1 MAIGFDIVIPDTLLK
16 KITDADN
23 KLKQLGKTADETQKS
38 VNNAFKQMINGDL
51 DAFIRK
57 LQTANA
63 EIANLGNKNATK
75 KNGIAEIG
83 KQASHSVD
91 EINKLINVFSKL
103 IEENEKLKQQQLSSR
118 GITIAQE
125 GQLTKKE
132 TAVNYKSLTND
143 VNELRNKEIERGRE
157 LTRQNKENI
166 ANHKIYSEELKRTTN
181 QRIAE
186 ERKASAEIKI
196 LNKEEIESW
205 KIASNEKIA
214 RQKDESRKRI
224 AAQKQTTNE
233 IIAQMQRETRFR
245 IQEANRIAKLTQT
258 PNTITRKDV
267 GRIIDVSRNATS
279 INQMQTA
286 IKNLEKAKRDLDTT
300 DKKYDKTVKAINN
313 EIARQ
318 QANLRKLG
326 VEMKGFSQSTE
337 RARGLTEQLRRSLM
351 LMFSLSQISGYIKKL
366 VAVRGEFELQ
376 KRSLEAILQN
386 KDAANEIWDKT
397 VQLAIKS
404 PFQIKELVSYTK
416 QLAAYRVESDKL
428 HDTTKMLA
436 DVSAGLGV
444 DMQRLILA
452 YGQVK
457 AANYLR
463 GTELRQF
470 SEAGINIL
478 GELATY
484 FSEVENRAISVG
496 EVFQMVSKRMV
507 SFADV
512 EEVFKRITSEGGT
525 FYNMQEIQAE
535 TLKGQISNLRDSL
548 DVMLNDIGMSQE
560 GVLKGAVRM
569 ARRLLDSWEEW
580 GTWVIPVLTSFL
592 AKWALVNV
600 ISKRN
605 WIAIQKFFS
614 DFIKGLKG
622 VNKGFG
628 LWNSWSL
635 IIAGVVAIIW
645 SLVNVIRAANKEARE
660 LSKIELTGIFEA
672 SKMSGEYTRL
682 ANIVSDVTKS
692 YDEQKKALDTL
703 KRTYKDILPDHL
715 LEAKTIKEMAGN
727 YDAATDAIN
736 NYINAQIK
744 QKQISYIDEEYSG
757 KTTKEADKLTSYI
770 FRSLKGE
777 IEGLKRTDV
786 ATVIN
791 ESVRRLSDGRIA
803 AEEYGKE
810 LEKLFKEYL
819 GVEVNSE
826 AWTFIDASLGIVQ
839 DRTDDLVESVV
850 EYKEKVAEIT
860 EYRPKIGSGIVTE
873 LNNIKESYKQSA
885 MEIEKYKKVISDK
898 AKGSELVT
906 DEQYQDAINNLN
918 AIFEYAGKEAPNWA
932 EIINEPFKLNKAT
945 IEANQSLWKKMIG
958 GFKDMMSTEDLF
970 GRFTWFN
977 EEDKDSITKAIDD
990 ATKDVEKFAG
1000 SEFQQEVNRIAI
1012 YVQDKMN
1019 KSFIGL
1025 QGLLPKE
1032 TESRD
1037 EYAKRLE
1044 EKIKEMEA
1052 GIAQQKID
1060 EAKGGDLIDDEL
1072 AKQYEEQLP
1081 LLKEFYSYFY
1091 HKDDKDGS
1099 NKIFEERLR
1108 ILREMYDSYKDL
1120 NKTFDATKSIEGVDD
1135 KYRQAFKDAFGFD
1148 FDVWGNFF
1156 TNEDDYKEA
1165 LQKLKVMTKD
1175 AKDQLKVEIEKGR
1188 ITWDMEVKLKTDQ
1201 DKDLK
1206 DELQSYFDQYES
1218 MLELNKLGISGDAA
1232 YSLFGIESMD
1242 LDKLRSV
1249 VDQFKDQFI
1258 GTDMEEEYKK
1268 FQDKLT
1274 EMEVKAQQ
1282 ERMKGYL
1289 EYTRTTISQRA
1300 HLELKAMRDLANARK
1315 DIQDEE
1321 VLSQVESGIQKKLSQ
1336 DLDKLNWEAFKSS
1349 DVFVKIFNDL
1359 DNVSQDA
1366 LKSMIKQLNDY
1377 KDEWKNLPIQEM
1389 KEVATQLERMEKA
1402 LAMKKAGDNPFSF
1415 KSIRSFAE
1423 QAKSREEVSNA
1434 QKDILEAD
1442 KLLLKYKSQ
1451 EESLQTINQ
1460 LVNEKKDA
1468 TQAIVEYNAKYGTNL
1483 ETQWADQQ
1491 DILNMTKEQT
1501 DNLQKL
1507 AKKETERKENAQG
1520 IVDATEA
1527 YLFALQKQHQ
1537 YLGDSLQMANDLYGA
1552 FENVLAVC
1560 DEWGAELDESVAIF
1574 AQAGMDMTNTVIQT
1588 IQLQIQLNI
1597 AAQEATGLG
1606 IAMNA
1611 AMGIIGWIVMAV
1623 QLLTTA
1629 LSAIAKAHDN
1639 SLQKQIEHDAE
1650 AVELLQKRFDK
1661 LEKAIDN
1668 AMSFGQYQKE
1678 FDEAKRNLDEQIRLT
1693 RDMIALEEAKKK
1705 TDKDAIK
1712 GYKDEIEDYNEQL
1725 KEMEEKR
1732 YEDRGGFGSE
1742 EAYKDAAQSAI
1753 DAWVDAYIEIGDGL
1767 EALQEQWDEYF
1778 NNILKKQLLM
1788 EVGEKYIKGLLDD
1801 VDRYIDDD
1809 GRLDNNEI
1817 DALTTEFNNKLPE
1830 LNNALKQLMND
1841 LGVIGGLGSG
1851 SELEGLSESIQG
1863 VTEVTAQALEAI
1875 LNSMRFYVIDNNKQL
1890 IEIANTLLSWESPT
1904 SPILAELKAQTCYL
1918 SSIES

>member
-1 MAIGFDIVIPDTLLK
+1 MYLKQKQEKKRIDEQIKEYDNIIQKLKELYEIKNKADQVKGDFNYSSALSINAAQVSDDTLKQIQELNRRRFELENELQDKLDDVKAKHREKNFNEELKFEEKANAEAEKKRKKRIADESKQRKKDYERIMATGDTYDHTLRVSNRAKTLNQELLAVKALERERGKLK
-16 KITDADN
+16 KTDADYEQKLNELN
-23 KLKQLGKTADETQKS
+23 KRILEH
-38 VNNAFKQMINGDL
+38 NASIDKARAG
-51 DAFIRK
+51 AKK
-57 LQTANA
+57 LRN
-63 EIANLGNKNATK
+63 
-75 KNGIAEIG
+75 
-83 KQASHSVD
+83 SHSNLMNIS
-91 EINKLINVFSKL
+91 EQLTRRLALVFS
-103 IEENEKLKQQQLSSR
+103 
-118 GITIAQE
+118 
-125 GQLTKKE
+125 
-132 TAVNYKSLTND
+132 
-143 VNELRNKEIERGRE
+143 
-157 LTRQNKENI
+157 
-166 ANHKIYSEELKRTTN
+166 
-181 QRIAE
+181 
-186 ERKASAEIKI
+186 
-196 LNKEEIESW
+196 
-205 KIASNEKIA
+205 
-214 RQKDESRKRI
+214 
-224 AAQKQTTNE
+224 
-233 IIAQMQRETRFR
+233 
-245 IQEANRIAKLTQT
+245 
-258 PNTITRKDV
+258 
-267 GRIIDVSRNATS
+267 VSQVT
-279 INQMQTA
+279 
-286 IKNLEKAKRDLDTT
+286 
-300 DKKYDKTVKAINN
+300 
-313 EIARQ
+313 
-318 QANLRKLG
+318 
-326 VEMKGFSQSTE
+326 
-337 RARGLTEQLRRSLM
+337 
-351 LMFSLSQISGYIKKL
+351 GYVKKL
-366 VAVRGEFELQ
+366 ASVRGEFELQ

-386 KDAANEIWDKT
+386 KDAVNEIWDKT

-428 HDTTKMLA
+428 YNTTKMLA

-569 ARRLLDSWEEW
+569 ARNLLNSWEEW

-592 AKWALVNV
+592 AKWALVNI

-605 WIAIQKFFS
+605 YAAITRVFVAFTNGFNKVGAAWTRFNTYITIAAAVASAIWA
-614 DFIKGLKG
+614 I
-622 VNKGFG
+622 VN
-628 LWNSWSL
+628 
-635 IIAGVVAIIW
+635 A
-645 SLVNVIRAANKEARE
+645 IRAANKEARE
-660 LSKIELTGIFEA
+660 LNKIELTGIFEA
-672 SKMSGEYTRL
+672 SKMDAEYKRL
-682 ANIVSDVTKS
+682 ADIVSDVTKS
-692 YDEQKKALDTL
+692 YEEQKKALDTL
-703 KRTYKDILPDHL
+703 RRTYDDILPKHL
-715 LEAKTIKEMAGN
+715 LEAQTIKEMAGN
-727 YDAATDAIN
+727 YDEATAAIN
-736 NYINAQIK
+736 NYMNAQIK
-744 QKQISYIDEEYSG
+744 QKQISYIDEDYTD
-757 KTTKEADKLTSYI
+757 KIIKESDDLTSDL
-770 FRSLKGE
+770 FNSLKDRIG
-777 IEGLKRTDV
+777 GLKRTDV

-791 ESVRRLSDGRIA
+791 EFTRQIINGEIAIGEYEVKLQELFDNSFGEGVVKVSDFYKQITLGSAGLGPAQTETVNILGNLTTA
-803 AEEYGKE
+803 AERY
-810 LEKLFKEYL
+810 LEKM
-819 GVEVNSE
+819 N
-826 AWTFIDASLGIVQ
+826 
-839 DRTDDLVESVV
+839 
-850 EYKEKVAEIT
+850 EILNY
-860 EYRPKIGSGIVTE
+860 EPKIGSGIVTE

-885 MEIEKYKKVISDK
+885 MDIEKYKKVISDK

-906 DEQYQDAINNLN
+906 DEQYNDAINNLN

-932 EIINEPFKLNKAT
+932 EIINEPFKLNQAT
-945 IEANQSLWKKMIG
+945 IEANQSLWKKMIDS
-958 GFKDMMSTEDLF
+958 FKDKLLIEHPFKNWVTPDIELAEGISE
-970 GRFTWFN
+970 
-977 EEDKDSITKAIDD
+977 SVQKAVED

-1032 TESRD
+1032 TESRE

-1060 EAKGGDLIDDEL
+1060 LAKGGDLMDDKL

-1091 HKDDKDGS
+1091 HKDEKDGNS

-1135 KYRQAFKDAFGFD
+1135 KYRQAFKDAFDFD

-1188 ITWDMEVKLKTDQ
+1188 ITWDIAIKLKTDQ

-1206 DELQSYFDQYES
+1206 NELQSYFDQYD
-1218 MLELNKLGISGDAA
+1218 MGLELDKLGVSGEFANA
-1232 YSLFGIESMD
+1232 LFGIESMD
-1242 LDKLRSV
+1242 LDKLRDIV
-1249 VDQFKDQFI
+1249 AQFKDQFI
-1258 GTDMEEEYKK
+1258 GEDMEKEYKA

-1274 EMEVKAQQ
+1274 EIEVKARQ

-1300 HLELKAMRDLANARK
+1300 QLELKAMRDLADARK
-1315 DIQDEE
+1315 DIQDKE
-1321 VLSQVESGIQKKLSQ
+1321 VLSQVESGIQKKLSE

-1366 LKSMIKQLNDY
+1366 LESMIKQLNDY

-1389 KEVATQLERMEKA
+1389 KEVATQLEKMEKA
-1402 LAMKKAGDNPFSF
+1402 LAMKKAGDSPFSYA
-1415 KSIRSFAE
+1415 SIRTFGQ

-1434 QKDILEAD
+1434 QKELLKAD

-1468 TQAIVEYNAKYGTNL
+1468 TQAIEEYNAKYGTNL

-1501 DNLQKL
+1501 DELQKL
-1507 AKKETERKENAQG
+1507 AKKETERKKNAQG
-1520 IVDATEA
+1520 IVDANEA

-1537 YLGDSLQMANDLYGA
+1537 YLGDTLQMANDLYGA
-1552 FENVLAVC
+1552 FESVLAVC

-1606 IAMNA
+1606 VAMNT
-1611 AMGIIGWIVMAV
+1611 AMSVIGWIVMAV

-1639 SLQKQIEHDAE
+1639 SLQKQIERDAE
-1650 AVELLQKRFDK
+1650 AVELLQKRFEK
-1661 LEKAIDN
+1661 LEDAIDN

-1693 RDMIALEEAKKK
+1693 KDMIALEEDKKK

-1732 YEDRGGFGSE
+1732 YEDMGGFGSD
-1742 EAYKDAAQSAI
+1742 EAYKDAAESFI
-1753 DAWVDAYIEIGDGL
+1753 DAWLSAYKETGDGL
-1767 EALQEQWDEYF
+1767 EALQDQWDEYF
-1778 NNILKKQLLM
+1778 DNLVKKQM
-1788 EVGEKYIKGLLDD
+1788 MMHISNKYIKGLLEQ
-1801 VDRYIDDD
+1801 VDKAIGANGIVTSDEMAN
-1809 GRLDNNEI
+1809 LKAMAEQSSIELNAI
-1817 DALTTEFNNKLPE
+1817 MKQFADALGIE
-1830 LNNALKQLMND
+1830 
-1841 LGVIGGLGSG
+1841 GLTDGTK
-1851 SELEGLSESIQG
+1851 LEGLSESIQG

-1875 LNSMRFYVIDNNKQL
+1875 LNSMRFYVIDNNTQQKRL
-1890 IEIANTLLSWESPT
+1890 VEIMESWETPT
-1904 SPILAELKAQTCYL
+1904 SPILAELKAQTSYL
-1918 SSIES
+1918 SSIESLFNSVVDRNGSPAVRVR

>member
-1 MAIGFDIVIPDTLLK
+1 MAIGFDIVIPDRLISKLAQADKRLKTISQTSEETKNRVVRAFNQMTLGADEFLK
-16 KITDADN
+16 KLQQINTEMG
-23 KLKQLGKTADETQKS
+23 KLGN
-38 VNNAFKQMINGDL
+38 V
-51 DAFIRK
+51 K
-57 LQTANA
+57 LQITTTN
-63 EIANLGNKNATK
+63 TT
-75 KNGIAEIG
+75 
-83 KQASHSVD
+83 QSVD
-91 EINKLINVFSKL
+91 DINKLIQAVS
-103 IEENEKLKQQQLSSR
+103 QLSKAEQERIRALAAAELQKRTKSNLSEETKR
-118 GITIAQE
+118 QISEEQKLTAQIKAQNAE
-125 GQLTKKE
+125 LSAE
-132 TAVNYKSLTND
+132 YKRKS
-143 VNELRNKEIERGRE
+143 
-157 LTRQNKENI
+157 KENI
-166 ANHKIYSEELKRTTN
+166 A
-181 QRIAE
+181 IAD
-186 ERKASAEIKI
+186 
-196 LNKEEIESW
+196 
-205 KIASNEKIA
+205 NEA
-214 RQKDESRKRI
+214 RKRI
-224 AAQKQTTNE
+224 AASRLATNE

-286 IKNLEKAKRDLDTT
+286 IRNLEKAKRDLDTT

-326 VEMKGFSQSTE
+326 TEMDRVRQNTE
-337 RARGLTEQLRRSLM
+337 RARGITEQLRRSLM

-416 QLAAYRVESDKL
+416 QLAAYRVESEKL

-569 ARRLLDSWEEW
+569 ARNLLNSWEEW

-592 AKWALVNV
+592 AKWALVNI

-605 WIAIQKFFS
+605 VKAVTQVFKAFTSGFYKVNSSWAIM
-614 DFIKGLKG
+614 GT
-622 VNKGFG
+622 
-628 LWNSWSL
+628 WAT
-635 IIAGVVAIIW
+635 IIAAVVAGIW
-645 SLVNVIRAANKEARE
+645 SLVNAIRAVNKEARE
-660 LSKIELTGIFEA
+660 LNKIELTGIFEA
-672 SKMSGEYTRL
+672 SKMDAEYKRL
-682 ANIVSDVTKS
+682 ADIVSDVTKS
-692 YDEQKKALDTL
+692 YDEQKKALDAL
-703 KRTYKDILPDHL
+703 KRTYDDILPKHL
-715 LEAKTIKEMAGN
+715 LEAQTIKEMAGN
-727 YDAATDAIN
+727 YDEATAAIN
-736 NYINAQIK
+736 NYMNAQIK
-744 QKQISYIDEEYSG
+744 QKQISYIDEEHTD
-757 KTTKEADKLTSYI
+757 KIIKESDDLTSDL
-770 FRSLKGE
+770 FNSLKDRIG
-777 IEGLKRTDV
+777 GLKRTDV

-791 ESVRRLSDGRIA
+791 EFTRQIINGQIAVGEYEVKLQELFDNYLGKGLVKTADFYEMITTGTSGLGPAQTYIVSLLHGVTTA
-803 AEEYGKE
+803 AEEY
-810 LEKLFKEYL
+810 LEKMNEI
-819 GVEVNSE
+819 VNYE
-826 AWTFIDASLGIVQ
+826 
-839 DRTDDLVESVV
+839 
-850 EYKEKVAEIT
+850 
-860 EYRPKIGSGIVTE
+860 PKIGSGIVTE

-885 MEIEKYKKVISDK
+885 MDIEKYKKVISDK

-906 DEQYQDAINNLN
+906 DEQYNDAINNLN

-932 EIINEPFKLNKAT
+932 EIINEPFKLNQAT
-945 IEANQSLWKKMIG
+945 TEANQSLWKKMIDD
-958 GFKDMMSTEDLF
+958 FKDKLLIKHPFKKWVTPDIELAEGISE
-970 GRFTWFN
+970 
-977 EEDKDSITKAIDD
+977 SVQKAIDD
-990 ATKDVEKFAG
+990 ATKDVENFAG

-1032 TESRD
+1032 TESRE

-1060 EAKGGDLIDDEL
+1060 LAKGGDLMDDKL

-1091 HKDDKDGS
+1091 HKDKNDGNS

-1120 NKTFDATKSIEGVDD
+1120 NRTFDSTKSIQGVDD
-1135 KYRQAFKDAFGFD
+1135 KYRQAFKDAFDFD

-1188 ITWDMEVKLKTDQ
+1188 ITWDIAIKLKTDQ

-1206 DELQSYFDQYES
+1206 NELQSYFDQYD
-1218 MLELNKLGISGDAA
+1218 MGLELDKLGVSGEFANA
-1232 YSLFGIESMD
+1232 LFGIESMD
-1242 LDKLRSV
+1242 LDKLRDIV
-1249 VDQFKDQFI
+1249 AQFKDQFI
-1258 GTDMEEEYKK
+1258 GEDMEKEYKA

-1274 EMEVKAQQ
+1274 EIEVKARQ

-1300 HLELKAMRDLANARK
+1300 QLELKAMRDLADARK
-1315 DIQDEE
+1315 DIQDKE
-1321 VLSQVESGIQKKLSQ
+1321 VLSQVESGIQKKLSE

-1366 LKSMIKQLNDY
+1366 LESMIKQLNDY

-1389 KEVATQLERMEKA
+1389 KEVATQLEKMEKA
-1402 LAMKKAGDNPFSF
+1402 LAMKKAGDSPFSYA
-1415 KSIRSFAE
+1415 SIRTFGQ

-1434 QKDILEAD
+1434 QNELLKAD

-1468 TQAIVEYNAKYGTNL
+1468 TQAIEEYNAKYGTNL

-1501 DNLQKL
+1501 DELQKL
-1507 AKKETERKENAQG
+1507 AKKETERKKNAQG
-1520 IVDATEA
+1520 IVDANEA

-1537 YLGDSLQMANDLYGA
+1537 YLGDTLQMANDLYGA
-1552 FENVLAVC
+1552 FESVLAVC
-1560 DEWGAELDESVAIF
+1560 DEWGAELDESVVIF

-1606 IAMNA
+1606 VAMNT
-1611 AMGIIGWIVMAV
+1611 AMSVIGWIVMAV

-1639 SLQKQIEHDAE
+1639 SLQKQIERDAE
-1650 AVELLQKRFDK
+1650 AVELLQKRFEK
-1661 LEKAIDN
+1661 LEDAIDN

-1693 RDMIALEEAKKK
+1693 KDMIALEEDKKK

-1725 KEMEEKR
+1725 KEIEEKR
-1732 YEDRGGFGSE
+1732 YEDMGGFGSD
-1742 EAYKDAAQSAI
+1742 EAYKDAAESFI
-1753 DAWVDAYIEIGDGL
+1753 DAWLSAYKETGDGL
-1767 EALQEQWDEYF
+1767 EALQDQWDEYF
-1778 NNILKKQLLM
+1778 DNLVKKQM
-1788 EVGEKYIKGLLDD
+1788 MMHISNKYIKGLLEQ
-1801 VDRYIDDD
+1801 VDKAIGANGIVTGDEMAN
-1809 GRLDNNEI
+1809 LKAMAEQSSIELNAI
-1817 DALTTEFNNKLPE
+1817 MKQFADALGIE
-1830 LNNALKQLMND
+1830 
-1841 LGVIGGLGSG
+1841 GLTDGTK
-1851 SELEGLSESIQG
+1851 LEGLSESIQG

-1890 IEIANTLLSWESPT
+1890 VDIANTLLSWESPT
-1904 SPILAELKAQTCYL
+1904 SPILAELKAQTSYL
-1918 SSIES
+1918 SSIESLFNSIVDRNGSPAVRVR